1 MKIEQPSNT
10 ALMFASGY
18 LLGSADRIKEQG
30 TYPIIAKML
39 NDIGEWL
46 QAVAASSEDIPK
58 NVFFAQQLGRVEV
71 LHDED

>member
-1 MKIEQPSNT
+1 MKIEQPSN
-10 ALMFASGY
+10 AVLMFGSGY

-30 TYPIIAKML
+30 TYPMIARVL
-39 NDIGEWL
+39 NDVGEWL